1 MKSFH
6 LFSSARMRGFCNI
19 VYSLLS
25 KGIEKGYSQYS
36 ILIYV
41 YKEEHAPLCN
51 ERSATDVC
59 FSIKMVRMC
68 TSRWHL
74 SI

>member
-1 MKSFH
+1 MLLKSFH

-25 KGIEKGYSQYS
+25 TGIEKGYSQYS

-41 YKEEHAPLCN
+41 CKEVHAYAPLCN
-51 ERSATDVC
+51 ERAAKDVC
-59 FSIKMVRMC
+59 FSMKMVQMC
-68 TSRWHL
+68 TRGY
-74 SI
+74 

>member
-1 MKSFH
+1 MLLKSFH

-25 KGIEKGYSQYS
+25 KEIEKGYSQYS

-41 YKEEHAPLCN
+41 YKEVHAPLCN
-51 ERSATDVC
+51 ERSAKDVC
-59 FSIKMVRMC
+59 FSIKMVQMC
-68 TSRWHL
+68 TRG
-74 SI
+74 